1 MTPKQTINFLV
12 SRISHPRVPICLRG
26 APGIGKTAWCQQ
38 VADMLD
44 KNFVVIRGAFKNGTD
59 FYAPWPNQK
68 DKCLDFYVASW
79 IKQMK
84 PNTILLLDEIGTL
97 PPDVEKALFSIIN
110 ERQIGEEPNVAY
122 LPDDCFIIC
131 TCNRATDRAGSRRLT
146 TALANRMCFIDA
158 ETCTTD
164 VVDYFTRC
172 KRDQRVIDFLRT
184 TEAEGKPAVI
194 RFDPS
199 SDEDGFPSPRSW
211 EATSDML
218 IDTPADSVWE
228 GVRGLIGQSTAGQFK
243 AHCECYMTLPKV
255 EDVVADPAN
264 ATLPAE
270 LGAQFALL
278 GRLGG
283 YLKAHATAKAARAL
297 LKYTLRMP
305 AEMVMVGA
313 KDIYDV
319 VPDVTDTDEFALWY
333 KENKKTIPVDMF
345 KFSA

>member
-255 EDVVADPAN
+255 EDVVADPAKRH
-264 ATLPAE
+264 AAGGIRGTVRPAGAARGLPE
-270 LGAQFALL
+270 GPRNRQ
-278 GRLGG
+278 GRPRAVEVHP
-283 YLKAHATAKAARAL
+283 AHAGRDGHGWGEGHLRRGARRHGHRRIRPL
-297 LKYTLRMP
+297 VQG
-305 AEMVMVGA
+305 EQ
-313 KDIYDV
+313 KDH
-319 VPDVTDTDEFALWY
+319 T
-333 KENKKTIPVDMF
+333 
-345 KFSA
+345 S